1 MLFYRN
7 ASSYSNAFVIQRY
20 ARTVI
25 DEGTLF
31 AAADT
36 GSDFDA
42 ALRYSKWTVSNPAR
56 TSGCV
61 ELVVSFSGSESPST
75 AGTRKTCKPLVDY
88 LARNLMP
95 CH

>member
-7 ASSYSNAFVIQRY
+7 ASSHSNVIVIQRH

-25 DEGTLF
+25 DEGTRF

-42 ALRYSKWTVSNPAR
+42 ALRR
-56 TSGCV
+56 
-61 ELVVSFSGSESPST
+61 ELVV
-75 AGTRKTCKPLVDY
+75 A
-88 LARNLMP
+88 
-95 CH
+95 

>member
-7 ASSYSNAFVIQRY
+7 ASSHSNAIVIQRY

-42 ALRYSKWTVSNPAR
+42 ALRR
-56 TSGCV
+56 
-61 ELVVSFSGSESPST
+61 ERVV
-75 AGTRKTCKPLVDY
+75 A
-88 LARNLMP
+88 
-95 CH
+95 